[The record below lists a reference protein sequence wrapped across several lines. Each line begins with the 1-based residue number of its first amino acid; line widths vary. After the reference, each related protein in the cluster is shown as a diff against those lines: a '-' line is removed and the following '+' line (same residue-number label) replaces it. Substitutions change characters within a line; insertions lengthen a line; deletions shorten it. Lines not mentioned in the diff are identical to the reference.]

1 MLLAVDIGNTN
12 IVLGLFTEEKMVAHF
27 RIQTDRNKMPDEY
40 LLTLDGL
47 FQARQIVPAGISR
60 TIVSSVVPSL
70 TTTFVEATQTLSD
83 APLHILS
90 PATTLNIRIETP
102 HPEEV
107 GSDLIANAAAAY
119 NRYGHA
125 CITVDFGTA
134 LTFSAV
140 DADGVFRGAA
150 IAPGL
155 KTASRALS
163 LHTAQLPDV
172 ELSVPETAIGKN
184 TPHSLQSGIV
194 IGYCGLVDRIL
205 QRMRAELGGKVGVI
219 ATGGLSGTIA
229 KEIEGIDTTDP
240 WLTLE
245 GLRIIAGM
253 NF

>member
-12 IVLGLFTEEKMVAHF
+12 VVLGLFAEDEMVAHF
-27 RIQTDRNKMPDEY
+27 RIQTDANKMPDEY

-47 FQARQIVPAGISR
+47 FQSR
-60 TIVSSVVPSL
+60 KIAPTDVTRIIVSSVVPSL
-70 TTTFVEATQTLSD
+70 TKTFVEAIRGLSG
-83 APLHILS
+83 ASLHILS

-107 GSDLIANAAAAY
+107 GSDLIANSAAAY

-172 ELSVPETAIGKN
+172 ELEQDEANQVIMAARVHWFADEEAGSDAASAEASPTAETA
-184 TPHSLQSGIV
+184 
-194 IGYCGLVDRIL
+194 
-205 QRMRAELGGKVGVI
+205 A
-219 ATGGLSGTIA
+219 
-229 KEIEGIDTTDP
+229 
-240 WLTLE
+240 
-245 GLRIIAGM
+245 
-253 NF
+253 